1 MAIKMLV
8 VDDEPDLELLIRQKF
23 RKQIRENEFEII
35 FAQNGTEALKK
46 ITEHPDTSLILTDIN
61 MPEMDGLTLLLKLNE
76 LNNPALKAI
85 IVSAYGD
92 MGNIRVAMNRGAF
105 DFVTK
110 PIDFND
116 LEVTINKTLKE
127 LLTLKQA
134 LKTHDDLIA
143 IQRELNIATEIQT
156 SILPRKFPPFP
167 ERSEFEIYAEMTPAR
182 EVGGDFY
189 DFFLIDD
196 ERLGFVIGDVSG
208 KGVPAAM
215 FMAVSRTLLKATALK
230 GMSPSECFEAM
241 NKALYRESVKTMF
254 VTIFY
259 GILNTQNG
267 ELVYCN
273 GGHNHPYLLTGN
285 GDVAMLKTTGSNALG
300 AIENAQFHS
309 KQLFLKQGD
318 GLLLYTDGVIEAM
331 DGNANEFSN
340 QRLEDFLHQVNGFS
354 LTEIVQ
360 GVFRE
365 VKSFSTGTSQFDDIT
380 VLALRYLAK

>member
-1 MAIKMLV
+1 MSVKILV

-23 RKQIRENEFEII
+23 RKQIRENEFEFH

-46 ITEHPDTSLILTDIN
+46 VTDVPEISLILSDIN

-76 LNNPALKAI
+76 LNNPALKAV

-116 LEVTINKTLKE
+116 LEITINKTLKE

-143 IQRELNIATEIQT
+143 IQRELNIATQIQT

-196 ERLGFVIGDVSG
+196 DRLGFVIGDVSG

-230 GMSPSECFEAM
+230 GMSPSECFDVV
-241 NKALYRESVKTMF
+241 NNALYRESVKTMF

-259 GILNTQNG
+259 GILNTRSG

-273 GGHNHPYLLTGN
+273 GGHNRPYLLTGN
-285 GDVAMLKTTGSNALG
+285 DGVSMLETTGSNALG
-300 AIENAQFHS
+300 AIENARFHS
-309 KQLFLKQGD
+309 KKLVLKQGD
-318 GLLLYTDGVIEAM
+318 ALLLYTDGVIEAV
-331 DGNANEFSN
+331 DGSYNEFSD
-340 QRLEDFLHQVNGFS
+340 QRLEDFLKRVNGFS
-354 LTEIVQ
+354 LIEIVQ
-360 GVFRE
+360 GVFGE
-365 VKSFSTGTSQFDDIT
+365 VKSFAGNAPQADDIT
-380 VLALRYLAK
+380 LLALRYFGR

>member
-1 MAIKMLV
+1 MSIKILV

-23 RKQIRENEFEII
+23 RKQIRENEFEFH
-35 FAQNGTEALKK
+35 FAANGTEALKK
-46 ITEHPDTSLILTDIN
+46 VADHPDISLILSDIN

-76 LNNPALKAI
+76 LNNPTLKAV

-92 MGNIRVAMNRGAF
+92 MENIRVAMNRGAF

-127 LLTLKQA
+127 LLMLKQA

-156 SILPRKFPPFP
+156 SILPRRFPPFP
-167 ERSEFEIYAEMTPAR
+167 ERNDFEIYAEMTPAR

-189 DFFLIDD
+189 DFFLIDAD
-196 ERLGFVIGDVSG
+196 RLGFVIGDVSG

-230 GMSPSECFEAM
+230 GMSPSECLDVV

-259 GILNTQNG
+259 GILNTRSG
-267 ELVYCN
+267 ELEYCN

-285 GDVAMLKTTGSNALG
+285 GGVSMLETTRSNALG
-300 AIENAQFHS
+300 AIENAQYNS
-309 KQLFLKQGD
+309 KKLAMKRGD
-318 GLLLYTDGVIEAM
+318 VLLLYTDGVIEAM
-331 DGNANEFSN
+331 DGNTNEFSD
-340 QRLEDFLHQVNGFS
+340 QRLEEYLKRVKDFS
-354 LTEIVQ
+354 IIDIVQ
-360 GVFRE
+360 GVFKE
-365 VKSFSTGTSQFDDIT
+365 VKSFAGGAPQTDDIT
-380 VLALRYLAK
+380 LLALRYLAA